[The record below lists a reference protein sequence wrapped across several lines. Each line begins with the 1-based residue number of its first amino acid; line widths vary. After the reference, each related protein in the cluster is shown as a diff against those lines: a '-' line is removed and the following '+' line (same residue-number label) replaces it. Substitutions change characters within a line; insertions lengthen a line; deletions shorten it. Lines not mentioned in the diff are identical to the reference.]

1 MFCLEK
7 AKMNTRGKKF
17 DRFSVSQ
24 DIDWKNDLTKV
35 LGASTKLRWGTHNE
49 AKMER
54 QIRCNAKVFKL
65 IRDLTGSWPRG
76 EKNL

>member
-7 AKMNTRGKKF
+7 VKMNIRGKKF

-24 DIDWKNDLTKV
+24 DIEWKNDLTKV
-35 LGASTKLRWGTHNE
+35 LGAPTKLRWGTHNE

-54 QIRCNAKVFKL
+54 QI
-65 IRDLTGSWPRG
+65 
-76 EKNL
+76 